1 MPHLASRA
9 RRPSLRGW
17 ALIVAVV
24 LAAVG
29 CSNNPIDTAPRT
41 IPAATPA
48 ASPPTARPPAGT
60 VYPLAGQPRAAIVD
74 PGAGLAVLVPGADPQ
89 TPTSLAILHGAQVH
103 SIALPGPAS
112 ALAGDGQGTAYLAT
126 RGGYFVVDLAA
137 GHANRIDVDDAGD
150 VEFTAIARRADGNLV
165 LGTADGAVFTM
176 ASETA
181 VAKRHR
187 TFARVD
193 AIVTDGDV
201 AVVLDRGQTSVTA
214 IGPDGDPRQSLRAG
228 SGATTLAAD
237 PAGRVLA
244 ADTRGGQLLVFGAD
258 PLVMRQAY
266 PVPDAPYGLA
276 GSASLAWVAQTGTNT
291 VIGYDLSTGIPVEKV
306 RYPTVRQPNVLAFD
320 DTADTLYVVSGVGEG
335 VQVIEHPE
343 RRR

>member
-1 MPHLASRA
+1 MPNLACRA
-9 RRPSLRGW
+9 LRSSLPGW
-17 ALIVAVV
+17 VLVVAV
-24 LAAVG
+24 LAATVG
-29 CSNNPIDTAPRT
+29 CSRSPIDTTPRT
-41 IPAATPA
+41 IPTATPA
-48 ASPPTARPPAGT
+48 ASPPTAHTPAGT
-60 VYPLAGQPRAAIVD
+60 VHPLAGRARAAIVD
-74 PGAGLAVLVPGADPQ
+74 AGAGLAVLVPGADPQ
-89 TPTSLAILHGAQVH
+89 TPTSLAVLHAGELH
-103 SIALPGPAS
+103 TIALPGPAS
-112 ALAGDGQGTAYLAT
+112 ALAGDGHGTAYLAT
-126 RGGYFVVDLAA
+126 RGGYFIVDLAA
-137 GHANRIDVDDAGD
+137 GHANRIEVDDAGD

-165 LGTADGAVFTM
+165 LGSAEGTVYTL

-187 TFARVD
+187 DFARVD
-193 AIVTDGDV
+193 AIVTQGDV
-201 AVVLDRGQTSVTA
+201 AVVLDRGQTSVTS

-228 SGATTLAAD
+228 AGATTLAAD

-258 PLVMRQAY
+258 PLVLRQSY

-276 GSASLAWVAQTGTNT
+276 GSATLAWVAQTGTNT
-291 VIGYDLSTGIPVEKV
+291 VVGYDLSSGIPVEKV

-320 DTADTLYVVSGVGEG
+320 DDADTLYVVSGVGDG